1 VRIETARIAFAAA
14 SPRAWL
20 DEQLAHHPAWRRG
33 RRSIGAEAWA
43 PVEAR
48 MLAVLEDGNEDPTAF
63 LTTSAYLVAV
73 AAR

>member
-1 VRIETARIAFAAA
+1 
-14 SPRAWL
+14 
-20 DEQLAHHPAWRRG
+20 
-33 RRSIGAEAWA
+33 
-43 PVEAR
+43 VEAR

>member
-1 VRIETARIAFAAA
+1 V
-14 SPRAWL
+14 
-20 DEQLAHHPAWRRG
+20 AHHPAWGGG
-33 RRSIGAEAWA
+33 RRLIGADAWA

-48 MLAVLEDGNEDPTAF
+48 MLAALEDGNEDPSAF